1 MSLTG
6 SACLAIWN
14 DVEPAREAEY
24 NLWHTSEH
32 VPERCG
38 VPGILEARRYVAP
51 NSDRHRYFTLYDLHD
66 LEVLGSP
73 PYRDLVQRP
82 TPWSAAMR
90 PAFRNFLREPCEI
103 LATGGI
109 GIGGTAATFRFGLAR
124 DAEPVSVE
132 VARRLVASLHERLT
146 PCAVFIG
153 AVTAAD
159 AHPLA
164 GGIASEIP
172 AGGLRCL
179 LVVEVTARAALEAER
194 AEIVRTVTGDL
205 SAVNVAAKI
214 YDLAFVVR
222 HPGSGPRAA
231 GAAG

>member
-24 NLWHTSEH
+24 NVWHTREH

-38 VPGILEARRYVAP
+38 VPGILEARRYIAP
-51 NSDRHRYFTLYDLHD
+51 DRDRHRYVTLYDLRD
-66 LEVLGSP
+66 LEVLASP

-90 PAFRNFLREPCEI
+90 PAFQNFLREPCEI
-103 LATGGI
+103 LAAGGI
-109 GIGGTAATFRFGLAR
+109 GIGGAAATFRFGLAR
-124 DAEPVSVE
+124 DAKVSAE
-132 VARRLVASLHERLT
+132 AARRLVVSVHERLT
-146 PCAVFIG
+146 LCAVSLG

-164 GGIASEIP
+164 SGIAPEMP
-172 AGGLRCL
+172 VDGPRYL
-179 LVVEVTARAALEAER
+179 LVAEAAARAPLELEQ
-194 AEIVRTVTGDL
+194 AEIVRTITDSL
-205 SAVNVAAKI
+205 SATDVTAKI

>member
-38 VPGILEARRYVAP
+38 VPGVLEARRYVAP
-51 NSDRHRYFTLYDLHD
+51 ARDHHRYFTLYDLRD
-66 LEVLGSP
+66 LEVLASP
-73 PYRDLVQRP
+73 TYRDLVQRP

-90 PAFRNFLREPCEI
+90 PVFRNFLREPCEI
-103 LATGGI
+103 LATGGA
-109 GIGGTAATFRFGLAR
+109 GIGAAAATFRFGLGEPLS
-124 DAEPVSVE
+124 AES
-132 VARRLVASLHERLT
+132 ARRLVADLYKGLT
-146 PCAVFIG
+146 ACAIFLG

-159 AHPLA
+159 AHPL
-164 GGIASEIP
+164 GGGVAAEVP
-172 AGGLRCL
+172 AGGSRYL
-179 LVVEVTARAALEAER
+179 LVVEATTRAALETEQVG
-194 AEIVRTVTGDL
+194 ISRTVTGDL
-205 SAVNVAAKI
+205 SATGVTAEI

-222 HPGSGPRAA
+222 HPGSGPRAT
-231 GAAG
+231 G

>member
-51 NSDRHRYFTLYDLHD
+51 ARDHHRYFTLYDLRD
-66 LEVLGSP
+66 LEVLASP
-73 PYRDLVQRP
+73 SYRDLVQRP

-90 PAFRNFLREPCEI
+90 LAFRNFLREPCEI

-109 GIGGTAATFRFGLAR
+109 GIGAAAATFRFGLGAPLS
-124 DAEPVSVE
+124 AEA
-132 VARRLVASLHERLT
+132 ARRLVASLHEDLT
-146 PCAVFIG
+146 ACAVFLG

-164 GGIASEIP
+164 GGIAAEVP
-172 AGGLRCL
+172 AGGSRHL
-179 LVVEVTARAALEAER
+179 LVVEATARAALETEW
-194 AEIVRTVTGDL
+194 AEIVRTVTNGVPATD
-205 SAVNVAAKI
+205 VTTEI

-231 GAAG
+231 G